1 MSKTSETSQTTKD
14 LTDDVTNKVL
24 GILEKQQPV
33 QKIRN
38 SQFLSAILAAA
49 GLALFLVGV
58 EKVFIYLSGWTS
70 IGLGL
75 LLLAVSGTLFTKLK

>member
-1 MSKTSETSQTTKD
+1 MKIDSQTEKD
-14 LTDDVTNKVL
+14 IADEVTNKVL
-24 GILEKQQPV
+24 GLLEKQQPV

-38 SQFLSAILAAA
+38 SQFMSAILAAG

-58 EKVFIYLSGWTS
+58 EKVFVNLSGWTS

-75 LLLAVSGTLFTKLK
+75 VLLAISGTLFTKLK